1 MKFVPNNL
9 LVIALLTVA
18 PLALIAQTK
27 GKAVKKPAVK
37 PEPTVSPKPTPV
49 AETLPPTAPK
59 RNERPAGSGV
69 TPTASKNPA
78 ASVYVPTYF
87 YEFTRPGFVF
97 SRIAI
102 EHDETGKGK
111 IMFERDGSSE
121 AVTDPIQLS
130 DVTLEKIKAA
140 FASLNFI
147 DSTETY
153 QTPRDYSHMGN
164 VVIRLKRDGRER
176 EVKYNWT
183 DNKDAKF
190 LMDEY
195 RRVGTEY
202 TWLFEMQSARENQPL
217 LAPGLVDALDSYLR
231 RGEISHPPSMLPF
244 LTKLSTDERIPLMA
258 RNHAAKLVTQIE
270 KTVKK

>member
-18 PLALIAQTK
+18 PMVLIGQTK
-27 GKAVKKPAVK
+27 GKTAKKTTAK
-37 PEPTVSPKPTPV
+37 PEPTASPKPTPA
-49 AETLPPTAPK
+49 AEVPPASGSK
-59 RNERPAGSGV
+59 RNERPTGNSV
-69 TPTASKNPA
+69 TPTAPKNTM
-78 ASVYVPTYF
+78 ASNYFPVYF
-87 YEFTRPGFVF
+87 YEYTRPGFVF
-97 SRIAI
+97 SRIVI
-102 EHDETGKGK
+102 EHDEAGTGK
-111 IMFERDGSSE
+111 ILFERDGSSE

-130 DVTLEKIKAA
+130 AVTLEKIKTA
-140 FASLNFI
+140 FAALNFI

-153 QTPRDYSHMGN
+153 QTVRDYSHMGN
-164 VVIRLKRDGRER
+164 VVIRVKRDGRER

-195 RRVGTEY
+195 RRVGVEY
-202 TWLFEMQSARENQPL
+202 TWLFEMQSARDNQPL
-217 LAPGLVDALDSYLR
+217 LTPGLVDALDSYLR

-244 LTKLSTDERIPLMA
+244 LTKLSTDERVPLIA
-258 RNHAAKLVTQIE
+258 RNHAAKLVAQIE